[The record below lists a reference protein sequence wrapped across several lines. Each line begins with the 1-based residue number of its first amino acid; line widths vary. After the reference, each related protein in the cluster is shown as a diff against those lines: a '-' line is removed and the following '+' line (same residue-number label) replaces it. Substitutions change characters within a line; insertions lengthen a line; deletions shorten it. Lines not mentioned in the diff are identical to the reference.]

1 VRWFTNHSP
10 HRTASQRPRATNGA
24 NISAQEH
31 KAEITER
38 MAEQQSQEG
47 GIPKQDK
54 YDQLNDEGRCAYETK
69 AAKKNEALPE
79 TSEIFT

>member
-1 VRWFTNHSP
+1 
-10 HRTASQRPRATNGA
+10 
-24 NISAQEH
+24 
-31 KAEITER
+31 

-54 YDQLNDEGRCAYETK
+54 YDQLNDEDRCAYETK
-69 AAKKNEALPE
+69 AAKKNEAGKAPPE